1 MRLSR
6 NASTKAIALLSAALL
21 AVGGIIIPAPTDA
34 AIPDDSLTTQHGD
47 NLGAG
52 PEAKI
57 TLDTDK
63 TEVKPGDTVA
73 AHVEI
78 EGTVPFPEVGQWR
91 YGESDATA
99 VIFSL
104 QIDPRLTVNDVD
116 KLQFKWADGK
126 ERKPFN
132 VQIDAESNVIAFEF
146 ASSDV
151 PLGPEPKM
159 TVDIPVTVND
169 DVQDGDELG
178 VKVATEVD
186 LRPTLDWT
194 YDNWEM
200 RSTGDPCL
208 REAVG
213 ELTFDNPGR
222 YGTWLADFWLG
233 TNSEYFELEGQ
244 PEITV
249 RGPGGEDMTDQ
260 VFQDSSYPQVT
271 HNPTDRPK
279 IFTGADGKDFSNY
292 RWLSQSE
299 WKINEQGMAGDVWIP
314 EGSTIF
320 VKQLVRSSRCSF
332 DPDRE
337 DFGAKVESRNTPLYR
352 QDVDEAVLTVKKDPE
367 PEPKPSP
374 TTSGSSSSPS
384 STVTETEKVC
394 KPSESEGGQ
403 PSEPVEPTPGDD
415 GVVTVTTTVVDPEGE
430 DCGSDPEPEPSPTT
444 SGSSSSPSSTV
455 TETEKV
461 CKPSESEGGQPSEP
475 VEPTP
480 GDDGVVT
487 VTTTVVDPEGEDCG
501 SDPEP
506 EPEPKPSPTT
516 SGSSSSPSST
526 VTETE
531 KVCKPSES
539 EGGQPSEP
547 VEPTPGDDGVVTV
560 TTTVV
565 DPDDPNCPSGG
576 GDEPTP
582 APSEDPDPTPT
593 NPEKSSKSS
602 LGWLLVP
609 LIPLLSS
616 GKSSAVPSGKPVP
629 HSSVP
634 STDEKR
640 LEEKPQKEA
649 DNVLEDTHQDGETN
663 PHGPTEKAP
672 LVAKPTSTQGTPT
685 AHTERFTGLANTGA
699 SVLGLVLCGLAALA
713 AGLFLVRRNRKSTES

>member
-34 AIPDDSLTTQHGD
+34 AIPDGSLTTQHGD
-47 NLGAG
+47 DLGAG

-57 TLDTDK
+57 TLGTDK

-337 DFGAKVESRNTPLYR
+337 DFGAKVESRNAPLY
-352 QDVDEAVLTVKKDPE
+352 L
-367 PEPKPSP
+367 SLIHI
-374 TTSGSSSSPS
+374 
-384 STVTETEKVC
+384 
-394 KPSESEGGQ
+394 
-403 PSEPVEPTPGDD
+403 SEPTR
-415 GVVTVTTTVVDPEGE
+415 
-430 DCGSDPEPEPSPTT
+430 
-444 SGSSSSPSSTV
+444 
-455 TETEKV
+455 
-461 CKPSESEGGQPSEP
+461 
-475 VEPTP
+475 
-480 GDDGVVT
+480 
-487 VTTTVVDPEGEDCG
+487 
-501 SDPEP
+501 
-506 EPEPKPSPTT
+506 
-516 SGSSSSPSST
+516 
-526 VTETE
+526 
-531 KVCKPSES
+531 
-539 EGGQPSEP
+539 
-547 VEPTPGDDGVVTV
+547 
-560 TTTVV
+560 
-565 DPDDPNCPSGG
+565 
-576 GDEPTP
+576 P
-582 APSEDPDPTPT
+582 A
-593 NPEKSSKSS
+593 
-602 LGWLLVP
+602 
-609 LIPLLSS
+609 
-616 GKSSAVPSGKPVP
+616 A
-629 HSSVP
+629 
-634 STDEKR
+634 
-640 LEEKPQKEA
+640 
-649 DNVLEDTHQDGETN
+649 
-663 PHGPTEKAP
+663 
-672 LVAKPTSTQGTPT
+672 
-685 AHTERFTGLANTGA
+685 
-699 SVLGLVLCGLAALA
+699 
-713 AGLFLVRRNRKSTES
+713 

>member
-194 YDNWEM
+194 YSNWEM

-249 RGPGGEDMTDQ
+249 RGPDGEDMTDQ

-337 DFGAKVESRNTPLYR
+337 DFGAKVESRNAPLYR
-352 QDVDEAVLTVKKDPE
+352 QDVDEAVLTVKKD
-367 PEPKPSP
+367 
-374 TTSGSSSSPS
+374 
-384 STVTETEKVC
+384 
-394 KPSESEGGQ
+394 
-403 PSEPVEPTPGDD
+403 
-415 GVVTVTTTVVDPEGE
+415 
-430 DCGSDPEPEPSPTT
+430 
-444 SGSSSSPSSTV
+444 
-455 TETEKV
+455 
-461 CKPSESEGGQPSEP
+461 
-475 VEPTP
+475 
-480 GDDGVVT
+480 
-487 VTTTVVDPEGEDCG
+487 
-501 SDPEP
+501 
-506 EPEPKPSPTT
+506 PEPKPSPTT

>member
-34 AIPDDSLTTQHGD
+34 AIPDGSLTTQHGD
-47 NLGAG
+47 DLGAG

-57 TLDTDK
+57 TLGTDK

-132 VQIDAESNVIAFEF
+132 VQTDAENNVIAFEF

-213 ELTFDNPGR
+213 KLTFDNPGR

-337 DFGAKVESRNTPLYR
+337 DFGAKVESRNAPLYR

-367 PEPKPSP
+367 PESKPSR
-374 TTSGSSSSPS
+374 TTSG
-384 STVTETEKVC
+384 
-394 KPSESEGGQ
+394 
-403 PSEPVEPTPGDD
+403 
-415 GVVTVTTTVVDPEGE
+415 
-430 DCGSDPEPEPSPTT
+430 
-444 SGSSSSPSSTV
+444 
-455 TETEKV
+455 
-461 CKPSESEGGQPSEP
+461 
-475 VEPTP
+475 
-480 GDDGVVT
+480 
-487 VTTTVVDPEGEDCG
+487 
-501 SDPEP
+501 
-506 EPEPKPSPTT
+506 
-516 SGSSSSPSST
+516 SSPSST

>member
-337 DFGAKVESRNTPLYR
+337 DFGAKVESRNAPLYR
-352 QDVDEAVLTVKKDPE
+352 QDVDEAVLTVKKD
-367 PEPKPSP
+367 
-374 TTSGSSSSPS
+374 
-384 STVTETEKVC
+384 
-394 KPSESEGGQ
+394 
-403 PSEPVEPTPGDD
+403 
-415 GVVTVTTTVVDPEGE
+415 
-430 DCGSDPEPEPSPTT
+430 
-444 SGSSSSPSSTV
+444 
-455 TETEKV
+455 
-461 CKPSESEGGQPSEP
+461 
-475 VEPTP
+475 
-480 GDDGVVT
+480 
-487 VTTTVVDPEGEDCG
+487 
-501 SDPEP
+501 
-506 EPEPKPSPTT
+506 PEPKPSPTT

>member
-6 NASTKAIALLSAALL
+6 NASTKAIALLSVALL

-34 AIPDDSLTTQHGD
+34 AIPDGSLTTQHGD
-47 NLGAG
+47 DLGAG

-57 TLDTDK
+57 TLGTDK

-213 ELTFDNPGR
+213 KLTFDNPGR

-337 DFGAKVESRNTPLYR
+337 DFGAKVESRNAPLYR

-367 PEPKPSP
+367 PES
-374 TTSGSSSSPS
+374 
-384 STVTETEKVC
+384 
-394 KPSESEGGQ
+394 
-403 PSEPVEPTPGDD
+403 
-415 GVVTVTTTVVDPEGE
+415 
-430 DCGSDPEPEPSPTT
+430 
-444 SGSSSSPSSTV
+444 
-455 TETEKV
+455 
-461 CKPSESEGGQPSEP
+461 
-475 VEPTP
+475 
-480 GDDGVVT
+480 
-487 VTTTVVDPEGEDCG
+487 
-501 SDPEP
+501 
-506 EPEPKPSPTT
+506 KPSPTT

>member
-34 AIPDDSLTTQHGD
+34 AVPDDSLTTQHGD

-132 VQIDAESNVIAFEF
+132 VQTDAENNVIAFEF

-337 DFGAKVESRNTPLYR
+337 DFGAKVESRNAPLYR

-367 PEPKPSP
+367 PESKPSP
-374 TTSGSSSSPS
+374 TTSG
-384 STVTETEKVC
+384 
-394 KPSESEGGQ
+394 
-403 PSEPVEPTPGDD
+403 
-415 GVVTVTTTVVDPEGE
+415 
-430 DCGSDPEPEPSPTT
+430 
-444 SGSSSSPSSTV
+444 
-455 TETEKV
+455 
-461 CKPSESEGGQPSEP
+461 
-475 VEPTP
+475 
-480 GDDGVVT
+480 
-487 VTTTVVDPEGEDCG
+487 
-501 SDPEP
+501 
-506 EPEPKPSPTT
+506 
-516 SGSSSSPSST
+516 SSPSST

-663 PHGPTEKAP
+663 PYGPTEKAP

>member
-34 AIPDDSLTTQHGD
+34 AIPDGSLTTQHGD
-47 NLGAG
+47 DLGAG

-57 TLDTDK
+57 TLGTDK

-178 VKVATEVD
+178 LKVATEVD

-337 DFGAKVESRNTPLYR
+337 DFGAKVESRNAPLYR

-367 PEPKPSP
+367 PES
-374 TTSGSSSSPS
+374 
-384 STVTETEKVC
+384 
-394 KPSESEGGQ
+394 
-403 PSEPVEPTPGDD
+403 
-415 GVVTVTTTVVDPEGE
+415 
-430 DCGSDPEPEPSPTT
+430 
-444 SGSSSSPSSTV
+444 
-455 TETEKV
+455 
-461 CKPSESEGGQPSEP
+461 
-475 VEPTP
+475 
-480 GDDGVVT
+480 
-487 VTTTVVDPEGEDCG
+487 
-501 SDPEP
+501 
-506 EPEPKPSPTT
+506 KPSPTT

>member
-47 NLGAG
+47 DLGAG

-57 TLDTDK
+57 TLGTDK

-132 VQIDAESNVIAFEF
+132 VQTDAENNVIAFEF

-337 DFGAKVESRNTPLYR
+337 DFGAKVESRNAPLYR

-367 PEPKPSP
+367 PESKPSP
-374 TTSGSSSSPS
+374 TTSG
-384 STVTETEKVC
+384 
-394 KPSESEGGQ
+394 
-403 PSEPVEPTPGDD
+403 
-415 GVVTVTTTVVDPEGE
+415 
-430 DCGSDPEPEPSPTT
+430 
-444 SGSSSSPSSTV
+444 
-455 TETEKV
+455 
-461 CKPSESEGGQPSEP
+461 
-475 VEPTP
+475 
-480 GDDGVVT
+480 
-487 VTTTVVDPEGEDCG
+487 
-501 SDPEP
+501 
-506 EPEPKPSPTT
+506 
-516 SGSSSSPSST
+516 SSPSST

-663 PHGPTEKAP
+663 PYGPTEKAP

>member
-99 VIFSL
+99 VVFSL

-337 DFGAKVESRNTPLYR
+337 DFGAKVESRNAPLYR
-352 QDVDEAVLTVKKDPE
+352 QDVDEAVLTVKKD
-367 PEPKPSP
+367 
-374 TTSGSSSSPS
+374 
-384 STVTETEKVC
+384 
-394 KPSESEGGQ
+394 
-403 PSEPVEPTPGDD
+403 
-415 GVVTVTTTVVDPEGE
+415 
-430 DCGSDPEPEPSPTT
+430 
-444 SGSSSSPSSTV
+444 
-455 TETEKV
+455 
-461 CKPSESEGGQPSEP
+461 
-475 VEPTP
+475 
-480 GDDGVVT
+480 
-487 VTTTVVDPEGEDCG
+487 
-501 SDPEP
+501 P

>member
-57 TLDTDK
+57 TLGTDK

-132 VQIDAESNVIAFEF
+132 VQTDAENNVIAFEF

-194 YDNWEM
+194 YSNWEM

-337 DFGAKVESRNTPLYR
+337 DFGAKVESRNAPLYR

-367 PEPKPSP
+367 PES
-374 TTSGSSSSPS
+374 
-384 STVTETEKVC
+384 
-394 KPSESEGGQ
+394 
-403 PSEPVEPTPGDD
+403 
-415 GVVTVTTTVVDPEGE
+415 
-430 DCGSDPEPEPSPTT
+430 
-444 SGSSSSPSSTV
+444 
-455 TETEKV
+455 
-461 CKPSESEGGQPSEP
+461 
-475 VEPTP
+475 
-480 GDDGVVT
+480 
-487 VTTTVVDPEGEDCG
+487 
-501 SDPEP
+501 
-506 EPEPKPSPTT
+506 KPSPTT

-663 PHGPTEKAP
+663 PYGPTEKAP

>member
-34 AIPDDSLTTQHGD
+34 AVPDDSLTTQHGD

-57 TLDTDK
+57 TLGTDK

-178 VKVATEVD
+178 LKVATEVD

-337 DFGAKVESRNTPLYR
+337 DFGAKVESRNAPLYR

-367 PEPKPSP
+367 PES
-374 TTSGSSSSPS
+374 
-384 STVTETEKVC
+384 
-394 KPSESEGGQ
+394 
-403 PSEPVEPTPGDD
+403 
-415 GVVTVTTTVVDPEGE
+415 
-430 DCGSDPEPEPSPTT
+430 
-444 SGSSSSPSSTV
+444 
-455 TETEKV
+455 
-461 CKPSESEGGQPSEP
+461 
-475 VEPTP
+475 
-480 GDDGVVT
+480 
-487 VTTTVVDPEGEDCG
+487 
-501 SDPEP
+501 
-506 EPEPKPSPTT
+506 KPSPTT

>member
-47 NLGAG
+47 DLGAG

-57 TLDTDK
+57 TLGTDK

-132 VQIDAESNVIAFEF
+132 VQTDAENNVIAFEF

-194 YDNWEM
+194 YSNWEM

-337 DFGAKVESRNTPLYR
+337 DFGAKVESRNAPLYR

-367 PEPKPSP
+367 PES
-374 TTSGSSSSPS
+374 
-384 STVTETEKVC
+384 
-394 KPSESEGGQ
+394 
-403 PSEPVEPTPGDD
+403 
-415 GVVTVTTTVVDPEGE
+415 
-430 DCGSDPEPEPSPTT
+430 
-444 SGSSSSPSSTV
+444 
-455 TETEKV
+455 
-461 CKPSESEGGQPSEP
+461 
-475 VEPTP
+475 
-480 GDDGVVT
+480 
-487 VTTTVVDPEGEDCG
+487 
-501 SDPEP
+501 
-506 EPEPKPSPTT
+506 KPSPTT

-663 PHGPTEKAP
+663 PYGPTEKAP

>member
-34 AIPDDSLTTQHGD
+34 AIPDGSLTTQHGD
-47 NLGAG
+47 DLGAG

-57 TLDTDK
+57 TLGTDK

-337 DFGAKVESRNTPLYR
+337 DFGAKVESRNAPLYR
-352 QDVDEAVLTVKKDPE
+352 QDVDEAVLTVKKD

-415 GVVTVTTTVVDPEGE
+415 GVVTVTTTVVDPN
-430 DCGSDPEPEPSPTT
+430 
-444 SGSSSSPSSTV
+444 
-455 TETEKV
+455 
-461 CKPSESEGGQPSEP
+461 
-475 VEPTP
+475 
-480 GDDGVVT
+480 
-487 VTTTVVDPEGEDCG
+487 
-501 SDPEP
+501 
-506 EPEPKPSPTT
+506 
-516 SGSSSSPSST
+516 
-526 VTETE
+526 
-531 KVCKPSES
+531 
-539 EGGQPSEP
+539 
-547 VEPTPGDDGVVTV
+547 
-560 TTTVV
+560 
-565 DPDDPNCPSGG
+565 DPNCPSGG

-593 NPEKSSKSS
+593 NPDKSSKSF

-699 SVLGLVLCGLAALA
+699 SVLGLVLCGLAAIA

>member
-47 NLGAG
+47 DLGAG

-57 TLDTDK
+57 TLGTDK

-132 VQIDAESNVIAFEF
+132 VQTDAENNVIAFEF

-194 YDNWEM
+194 YSNWEM

-337 DFGAKVESRNTPLYR
+337 DFGAKVESRNAPLYR
-352 QDVDEAVLTVKKDPE
+352 QDVDEAVLTVKKD
-367 PEPKPSP
+367 
-374 TTSGSSSSPS
+374 
-384 STVTETEKVC
+384 
-394 KPSESEGGQ
+394 
-403 PSEPVEPTPGDD
+403 
-415 GVVTVTTTVVDPEGE
+415 
-430 DCGSDPEPEPSPTT
+430 
-444 SGSSSSPSSTV
+444 
-455 TETEKV
+455 
-461 CKPSESEGGQPSEP
+461 
-475 VEPTP
+475 
-480 GDDGVVT
+480 
-487 VTTTVVDPEGEDCG
+487 
-501 SDPEP
+501 
-506 EPEPKPSPTT
+506 PEPKPSPTT

>member
-47 NLGAG
+47 DLGAG

-57 TLDTDK
+57 TLGTDK

-132 VQIDAESNVIAFEF
+132 VQTDAENNVIAFEF

-186 LRPTLDWT
+186 LRPTLDWN

-337 DFGAKVESRNTPLYR
+337 DFGAKVESRNAPLYR

-367 PEPKPSP
+367 PES
-374 TTSGSSSSPS
+374 
-384 STVTETEKVC
+384 
-394 KPSESEGGQ
+394 
-403 PSEPVEPTPGDD
+403 
-415 GVVTVTTTVVDPEGE
+415 
-430 DCGSDPEPEPSPTT
+430 
-444 SGSSSSPSSTV
+444 
-455 TETEKV
+455 
-461 CKPSESEGGQPSEP
+461 
-475 VEPTP
+475 
-480 GDDGVVT
+480 
-487 VTTTVVDPEGEDCG
+487 
-501 SDPEP
+501 
-506 EPEPKPSPTT
+506 KPSPTT

-663 PHGPTEKAP
+663 PYGPTEKAP

>member
-34 AIPDDSLTTQHGD
+34 AIPDGSLTTQHGD
-47 NLGAG
+47 DLGAG

-57 TLDTDK
+57 TLGTDK

-194 YDNWEM
+194 YSNWEM

-337 DFGAKVESRNTPLYR
+337 DFGAKVESRNAPLYR
-352 QDVDEAVLTVKKDPE
+352 QDVDEAVLTVKKD
-367 PEPKPSP
+367 
-374 TTSGSSSSPS
+374 
-384 STVTETEKVC
+384 
-394 KPSESEGGQ
+394 
-403 PSEPVEPTPGDD
+403 
-415 GVVTVTTTVVDPEGE
+415 
-430 DCGSDPEPEPSPTT
+430 
-444 SGSSSSPSSTV
+444 
-455 TETEKV
+455 
-461 CKPSESEGGQPSEP
+461 
-475 VEPTP
+475 
-480 GDDGVVT
+480 
-487 VTTTVVDPEGEDCG
+487 
-501 SDPEP
+501 
-506 EPEPKPSPTT
+506 PEPKPSPTT

>member
-34 AIPDDSLTTQHGD
+34 AIPDGSLTTQHGD
-47 NLGAG
+47 DLGAG

-57 TLDTDK
+57 TLGTDK

-132 VQIDAESNVIAFEF
+132 VQTDAENNVIAFEF

-213 ELTFDNPGR
+213 KLTFDNPGR

-337 DFGAKVESRNTPLYR
+337 DFGAKVESRNAPLYR

-367 PEPKPSP
+367 PESKPSP
-374 TTSGSSSSPS
+374 TTSGSSPS

-415 GVVTVTTTVVDPEGE
+415 GVVTVTTAVVDPEGE
-430 DCGSDPEPEPSPTT
+430 DCEP
-444 SGSSSSPSSTV
+444 
-455 TETEKV
+455 
-461 CKPSESEGGQPSEP
+461 
-475 VEPTP
+475 
-480 GDDGVVT
+480 
-487 VTTTVVDPEGEDCG
+487 
-501 SDPEP
+501 DPEP
-506 EPEPKPSPTT
+506 EPEPESKPSPTT

>member
-57 TLDTDK
+57 TLGTDK

-132 VQIDAESNVIAFEF
+132 VQTDAENNVIAFEF

-186 LRPTLDWT
+186 LRPTLDWN

-337 DFGAKVESRNTPLYR
+337 DFGAKVESRNAPLYR

-367 PEPKPSP
+367 PESKPSP
-374 TTSGSSSSPS
+374 TTSG
-384 STVTETEKVC
+384 
-394 KPSESEGGQ
+394 
-403 PSEPVEPTPGDD
+403 
-415 GVVTVTTTVVDPEGE
+415 
-430 DCGSDPEPEPSPTT
+430 
-444 SGSSSSPSSTV
+444 
-455 TETEKV
+455 
-461 CKPSESEGGQPSEP
+461 
-475 VEPTP
+475 
-480 GDDGVVT
+480 
-487 VTTTVVDPEGEDCG
+487 
-501 SDPEP
+501 
-506 EPEPKPSPTT
+506 
-516 SGSSSSPSST
+516 SSPSST

-663 PHGPTEKAP
+663 PYGPTEKAP

>member
-34 AIPDDSLTTQHGD
+34 AIPDGSLTTQHGD
-47 NLGAG
+47 DLGAG

-57 TLDTDK
+57 TLGTDK

-194 YDNWEM
+194 YSNWEM

-213 ELTFDNPGR
+213 ELNFDNPGR

-249 RGPGGEDMTDQ
+249 RGPDGEDMTDQ

-337 DFGAKVESRNTPLYR
+337 DFGAKVESRNAPLYR
-352 QDVDEAVLTVKKDPE
+352 QDVDEAVLTVKKD
-367 PEPKPSP
+367 
-374 TTSGSSSSPS
+374 
-384 STVTETEKVC
+384 
-394 KPSESEGGQ
+394 
-403 PSEPVEPTPGDD
+403 
-415 GVVTVTTTVVDPEGE
+415 
-430 DCGSDPEPEPSPTT
+430 
-444 SGSSSSPSSTV
+444 
-455 TETEKV
+455 
-461 CKPSESEGGQPSEP
+461 
-475 VEPTP
+475 
-480 GDDGVVT
+480 
-487 VTTTVVDPEGEDCG
+487 
-501 SDPEP
+501 
-506 EPEPKPSPTT
+506 PEPKPSPTT

>member
-34 AIPDDSLTTQHGD
+34 AIPDGSLTTQHGD
-47 NLGAG
+47 DLGAG

-57 TLDTDK
+57 TLGTDK

-132 VQIDAESNVIAFEF
+132 VQTDAENNVIAFEF

-213 ELTFDNPGR
+213 KLTFDNPGR

-337 DFGAKVESRNTPLYR
+337 DFGAKVESRNAPLYR

-367 PEPKPSP
+367 PESKPSP

-415 GVVTVTTTVVDPEGE
+415 GVVTVTTTVVDPN
-430 DCGSDPEPEPSPTT
+430 
-444 SGSSSSPSSTV
+444 
-455 TETEKV
+455 
-461 CKPSESEGGQPSEP
+461 
-475 VEPTP
+475 
-480 GDDGVVT
+480 
-487 VTTTVVDPEGEDCG
+487 
-501 SDPEP
+501 
-506 EPEPKPSPTT
+506 
-516 SGSSSSPSST
+516 
-526 VTETE
+526 
-531 KVCKPSES
+531 
-539 EGGQPSEP
+539 
-547 VEPTPGDDGVVTV
+547 
-560 TTTVV
+560 
-565 DPDDPNCPSGG
+565 DPNCPSGG

-593 NPEKSSKSS
+593 NPDKSSKSS

>member
-34 AIPDDSLTTQHGD
+34 AVPDDSLTTQHGD

-178 VKVATEVD
+178 LKVATEVD

-337 DFGAKVESRNTPLYR
+337 DFGAKVESRNAPLYR

-367 PEPKPSP
+367 PES
-374 TTSGSSSSPS
+374 
-384 STVTETEKVC
+384 
-394 KPSESEGGQ
+394 
-403 PSEPVEPTPGDD
+403 
-415 GVVTVTTTVVDPEGE
+415 
-430 DCGSDPEPEPSPTT
+430 
-444 SGSSSSPSSTV
+444 
-455 TETEKV
+455 
-461 CKPSESEGGQPSEP
+461 
-475 VEPTP
+475 
-480 GDDGVVT
+480 
-487 VTTTVVDPEGEDCG
+487 
-501 SDPEP
+501 
-506 EPEPKPSPTT
+506 KPSPTT

>member
-34 AIPDDSLTTQHGD
+34 AIPDGSLTTQHGD
-47 NLGAG
+47 DLGAG

-57 TLDTDK
+57 TLGTDK

-126 ERKPFN
+126 ERQPFN

-146 ASSDV
+146 ARSDV

-213 ELTFDNPGR
+213 KLTFDNPGR

-337 DFGAKVESRNTPLYR
+337 DFGAKVESRNAPLYR

-367 PEPKPSP
+367 PES
-374 TTSGSSSSPS
+374 
-384 STVTETEKVC
+384 
-394 KPSESEGGQ
+394 
-403 PSEPVEPTPGDD
+403 
-415 GVVTVTTTVVDPEGE
+415 
-430 DCGSDPEPEPSPTT
+430 
-444 SGSSSSPSSTV
+444 
-455 TETEKV
+455 
-461 CKPSESEGGQPSEP
+461 
-475 VEPTP
+475 
-480 GDDGVVT
+480 
-487 VTTTVVDPEGEDCG
+487 
-501 SDPEP
+501 
-506 EPEPKPSPTT
+506 KPSPTT

-649 DNVLEDTHQDGETN
+649 DNVREDTHQDGETN

>member
-99 VIFSL
+99 VVFSL

-337 DFGAKVESRNTPLYR
+337 DFGAKVESRNAPLYR

-415 GVVTVTTTVVDPEGE
+415 GVVTVTTTVADPN
-430 DCGSDPEPEPSPTT
+430 
-444 SGSSSSPSSTV
+444 
-455 TETEKV
+455 
-461 CKPSESEGGQPSEP
+461 
-475 VEPTP
+475 
-480 GDDGVVT
+480 
-487 VTTTVVDPEGEDCG
+487 
-501 SDPEP
+501 
-506 EPEPKPSPTT
+506 
-516 SGSSSSPSST
+516 
-526 VTETE
+526 
-531 KVCKPSES
+531 
-539 EGGQPSEP
+539 
-547 VEPTPGDDGVVTV
+547 
-560 TTTVV
+560 
-565 DPDDPNCPSGG
+565 DPNCPSE
-576 GDEPTP
+576 GDDESTP
-582 APSEDPDPTPT
+582 APSEDPDPTPI
-593 NPEKSSKSS
+593 NPDKSSKSS

>member
-57 TLDTDK
+57 TLGTDK

-132 VQIDAESNVIAFEF
+132 VQTDAENNVIAFEF

-194 YDNWEM
+194 YSNWEM

-337 DFGAKVESRNTPLYR
+337 DFGAKVESRNAPLYR

-367 PEPKPSP
+367 PES
-374 TTSGSSSSPS
+374 
-384 STVTETEKVC
+384 
-394 KPSESEGGQ
+394 
-403 PSEPVEPTPGDD
+403 
-415 GVVTVTTTVVDPEGE
+415 
-430 DCGSDPEPEPSPTT
+430 
-444 SGSSSSPSSTV
+444 
-455 TETEKV
+455 
-461 CKPSESEGGQPSEP
+461 
-475 VEPTP
+475 
-480 GDDGVVT
+480 
-487 VTTTVVDPEGEDCG
+487 
-501 SDPEP
+501 
-506 EPEPKPSPTT
+506 KPSPTT

-663 PHGPTEKAP
+663 PYGPTEKAP
-672 LVAKPTSTQGTPT
+672 LVAKPTSTQGLPPT
-685 AHTERFTGLANTGA
+685 LND
-699 SVLGLVLCGLAALA
+699 SLGWPILVPRYSDWSFVAL
-713 AGLFLVRRNRKSTES
+713 LHLQLVYS

>member
-47 NLGAG
+47 DLGAG

-57 TLDTDK
+57 TLGTDK

-132 VQIDAESNVIAFEF
+132 VQTDAENNVIAFEF

-194 YDNWEM
+194 YSNWEM

-337 DFGAKVESRNTPLYR
+337 DFGAKVESRNAPLYR

-367 PEPKPSP
+367 PESKPSP
-374 TTSGSSSSPS
+374 TTSG
-384 STVTETEKVC
+384 
-394 KPSESEGGQ
+394 
-403 PSEPVEPTPGDD
+403 
-415 GVVTVTTTVVDPEGE
+415 
-430 DCGSDPEPEPSPTT
+430 
-444 SGSSSSPSSTV
+444 
-455 TETEKV
+455 
-461 CKPSESEGGQPSEP
+461 
-475 VEPTP
+475 
-480 GDDGVVT
+480 
-487 VTTTVVDPEGEDCG
+487 
-501 SDPEP
+501 
-506 EPEPKPSPTT
+506 
-516 SGSSSSPSST
+516 SSPSST

-663 PHGPTEKAP
+663 PYGPTEKAP

>member
-57 TLDTDK
+57 TLGTDK

-132 VQIDAESNVIAFEF
+132 VQTDAENNVIAFEF

-194 YDNWEM
+194 YSNWEM

-337 DFGAKVESRNTPLYR
+337 DFGAKVESRNAPLYR

-367 PEPKPSP
+367 PES
-374 TTSGSSSSPS
+374 
-384 STVTETEKVC
+384 
-394 KPSESEGGQ
+394 
-403 PSEPVEPTPGDD
+403 
-415 GVVTVTTTVVDPEGE
+415 
-430 DCGSDPEPEPSPTT
+430 
-444 SGSSSSPSSTV
+444 
-455 TETEKV
+455 
-461 CKPSESEGGQPSEP
+461 
-475 VEPTP
+475 
-480 GDDGVVT
+480 
-487 VTTTVVDPEGEDCG
+487 
-501 SDPEP
+501 
-506 EPEPKPSPTT
+506 KPSPTT

>member
-47 NLGAG
+47 DLGAG

-57 TLDTDK
+57 TLGTDK

-132 VQIDAESNVIAFEF
+132 VQTDAENNVIAFEF

-186 LRPTLDWT
+186 LRPTLDWN

-337 DFGAKVESRNTPLYR
+337 DFGAKVESRNAPLYR

-367 PEPKPSP
+367 PESKPSP
-374 TTSGSSSSPS
+374 TTSG
-384 STVTETEKVC
+384 
-394 KPSESEGGQ
+394 
-403 PSEPVEPTPGDD
+403 
-415 GVVTVTTTVVDPEGE
+415 
-430 DCGSDPEPEPSPTT
+430 
-444 SGSSSSPSSTV
+444 
-455 TETEKV
+455 
-461 CKPSESEGGQPSEP
+461 
-475 VEPTP
+475 
-480 GDDGVVT
+480 
-487 VTTTVVDPEGEDCG
+487 
-501 SDPEP
+501 
-506 EPEPKPSPTT
+506 
-516 SGSSSSPSST
+516 SSPSST

-663 PHGPTEKAP
+663 PYGPTEKAP

>member
-34 AIPDDSLTTQHGD
+34 AIPDGSLTTQHGD
-47 NLGAG
+47 DLGAG

-57 TLDTDK
+57 TLGTDK

-132 VQIDAESNVIAFEF
+132 VQTDAENNVIAFEF

-213 ELTFDNPGR
+213 KLTFDNPGR

-337 DFGAKVESRNTPLYR
+337 DFGAKVESRNAPLYR

-367 PEPKPSP
+367 PES
-374 TTSGSSSSPS
+374 
-384 STVTETEKVC
+384 
-394 KPSESEGGQ
+394 
-403 PSEPVEPTPGDD
+403 
-415 GVVTVTTTVVDPEGE
+415 
-430 DCGSDPEPEPSPTT
+430 
-444 SGSSSSPSSTV
+444 
-455 TETEKV
+455 
-461 CKPSESEGGQPSEP
+461 
-475 VEPTP
+475 
-480 GDDGVVT
+480 
-487 VTTTVVDPEGEDCG
+487 
-501 SDPEP
+501 
-506 EPEPKPSPTT
+506 KPSPTT

-663 PHGPTEKAP
+663 PYGPTEKAP

>member
-194 YDNWEM
+194 YSNWEM

-213 ELTFDNPGR
+213 ELNFDNPGR

-249 RGPGGEDMTDQ
+249 RGPDGEDMTDQ

-337 DFGAKVESRNTPLYR
+337 DFGAKVESRNAPLYR
-352 QDVDEAVLTVKKDPE
+352 QDVDEAVLTVKKD
-367 PEPKPSP
+367 
-374 TTSGSSSSPS
+374 
-384 STVTETEKVC
+384 
-394 KPSESEGGQ
+394 
-403 PSEPVEPTPGDD
+403 
-415 GVVTVTTTVVDPEGE
+415 
-430 DCGSDPEPEPSPTT
+430 
-444 SGSSSSPSSTV
+444 
-455 TETEKV
+455 
-461 CKPSESEGGQPSEP
+461 
-475 VEPTP
+475 
-480 GDDGVVT
+480 
-487 VTTTVVDPEGEDCG
+487 
-501 SDPEP
+501 
-506 EPEPKPSPTT
+506 PEPKPSPTT

>member
-47 NLGAG
+47 DLGAG

-57 TLDTDK
+57 TLGTDK

-132 VQIDAESNVIAFEF
+132 VQTDAENNVIAFEF

-194 YDNWEM
+194 YSNWEM

-337 DFGAKVESRNTPLYR
+337 DFGAKVESRNAPLYR

-367 PEPKPSP
+367 PESKPSP
-374 TTSGSSSSPS
+374 TTSG
-384 STVTETEKVC
+384 
-394 KPSESEGGQ
+394 
-403 PSEPVEPTPGDD
+403 
-415 GVVTVTTTVVDPEGE
+415 
-430 DCGSDPEPEPSPTT
+430 
-444 SGSSSSPSSTV
+444 
-455 TETEKV
+455 
-461 CKPSESEGGQPSEP
+461 
-475 VEPTP
+475 
-480 GDDGVVT
+480 
-487 VTTTVVDPEGEDCG
+487 
-501 SDPEP
+501 
-506 EPEPKPSPTT
+506 
-516 SGSSSSPSST
+516 SSPSST

>member
-47 NLGAG
+47 DLGAG

-57 TLDTDK
+57 TLGTDK

-132 VQIDAESNVIAFEF
+132 VQTDAENNVIAFEF

-337 DFGAKVESRNTPLYR
+337 DFGAKVESRNAPLYR

-367 PEPKPSP
+367 PES
-374 TTSGSSSSPS
+374 
-384 STVTETEKVC
+384 
-394 KPSESEGGQ
+394 
-403 PSEPVEPTPGDD
+403 
-415 GVVTVTTTVVDPEGE
+415 
-430 DCGSDPEPEPSPTT
+430 
-444 SGSSSSPSSTV
+444 
-455 TETEKV
+455 
-461 CKPSESEGGQPSEP
+461 
-475 VEPTP
+475 
-480 GDDGVVT
+480 
-487 VTTTVVDPEGEDCG
+487 
-501 SDPEP
+501 
-506 EPEPKPSPTT
+506 KPSPTT

-663 PHGPTEKAP
+663 PYGPTEKAP

>member
-34 AIPDDSLTTQHGD
+34 AIPDGSLTTQHGD
-47 NLGAG
+47 DLGAG

-57 TLDTDK
+57 TLGTDK

-126 ERKPFN
+126 ERKPVN
-132 VQIDAESNVIAFEF
+132 VQTDAENNVIAFEF

-213 ELTFDNPGR
+213 KLTFDNPGR

-337 DFGAKVESRNTPLYR
+337 DFGAKVESRNAPLYR

-367 PEPKPSP
+367 PES
-374 TTSGSSSSPS
+374 
-384 STVTETEKVC
+384 
-394 KPSESEGGQ
+394 
-403 PSEPVEPTPGDD
+403 
-415 GVVTVTTTVVDPEGE
+415 
-430 DCGSDPEPEPSPTT
+430 
-444 SGSSSSPSSTV
+444 
-455 TETEKV
+455 
-461 CKPSESEGGQPSEP
+461 
-475 VEPTP
+475 
-480 GDDGVVT
+480 
-487 VTTTVVDPEGEDCG
+487 
-501 SDPEP
+501 
-506 EPEPKPSPTT
+506 KPSPTT

>member
-194 YDNWEM
+194 YSNWEM

-213 ELTFDNPGR
+213 ELNFDNPGR

-249 RGPGGEDMTDQ
+249 RGPDGEDMTDQ

-337 DFGAKVESRNTPLYR
+337 DFGAKVESRNAPLYR

-374 TTSGSSSSPS
+374 TTSGSSPS

-394 KPSESEGGQ
+394 KPSESEGGE
-403 PSEPVEPTPGDD
+403 PSESVEPTPGDD
-415 GVVTVTTTVVDPEGE
+415 GVVTVTTTVVDPN
-430 DCGSDPEPEPSPTT
+430 
-444 SGSSSSPSSTV
+444 
-455 TETEKV
+455 
-461 CKPSESEGGQPSEP
+461 
-475 VEPTP
+475 
-480 GDDGVVT
+480 
-487 VTTTVVDPEGEDCG
+487 
-501 SDPEP
+501 
-506 EPEPKPSPTT
+506 
-516 SGSSSSPSST
+516 
-526 VTETE
+526 
-531 KVCKPSES
+531 
-539 EGGQPSEP
+539 
-547 VEPTPGDDGVVTV
+547 
-560 TTTVV
+560 
-565 DPDDPNCPSGG
+565 DPNCPSGG

-593 NPEKSSKSS
+593 NPDKSSKSF

-609 LIPLLSS
+609 VIPLLSS

-699 SVLGLVLCGLAALA
+699 SVLGLVLCGLAAIA

>member
-47 NLGAG
+47 DLGAG

-57 TLDTDK
+57 TLGTDK

-132 VQIDAESNVIAFEF
+132 VQTDAENNVIAFEF

-186 LRPTLDWT
+186 LRPTLDWN

-337 DFGAKVESRNTPLYR
+337 DFGAKVESRNAPLYR

-367 PEPKPSP
+367 PES
-374 TTSGSSSSPS
+374 
-384 STVTETEKVC
+384 
-394 KPSESEGGQ
+394 
-403 PSEPVEPTPGDD
+403 
-415 GVVTVTTTVVDPEGE
+415 
-430 DCGSDPEPEPSPTT
+430 
-444 SGSSSSPSSTV
+444 
-455 TETEKV
+455 
-461 CKPSESEGGQPSEP
+461 
-475 VEPTP
+475 
-480 GDDGVVT
+480 
-487 VTTTVVDPEGEDCG
+487 
-501 SDPEP
+501 
-506 EPEPKPSPTT
+506 KPSPTT

>member
-57 TLDTDK
+57 TLGTDK

-132 VQIDAESNVIAFEF
+132 VQTDAENNVIAFEF

-186 LRPTLDWT
+186 LRPTLDWN

-337 DFGAKVESRNTPLYR
+337 DFGAKVESRNAPLYR

-367 PEPKPSP
+367 PESKPSP
-374 TTSGSSSSPS
+374 TTSG
-384 STVTETEKVC
+384 
-394 KPSESEGGQ
+394 
-403 PSEPVEPTPGDD
+403 
-415 GVVTVTTTVVDPEGE
+415 
-430 DCGSDPEPEPSPTT
+430 
-444 SGSSSSPSSTV
+444 
-455 TETEKV
+455 
-461 CKPSESEGGQPSEP
+461 
-475 VEPTP
+475 
-480 GDDGVVT
+480 
-487 VTTTVVDPEGEDCG
+487 
-501 SDPEP
+501 
-506 EPEPKPSPTT
+506 
-516 SGSSSSPSST
+516 SSPSST

>member
-47 NLGAG
+47 DLGAG

-57 TLDTDK
+57 TLGTDK

-132 VQIDAESNVIAFEF
+132 VQTDAENNVIAFEF

-194 YDNWEM
+194 YSNWEM

-337 DFGAKVESRNTPLYR
+337 DFGAKVESRNAPLYR
-352 QDVDEAVLTVKKDPE
+352 QDVDEAVLTVKKD
-367 PEPKPSP
+367 
-374 TTSGSSSSPS
+374 
-384 STVTETEKVC
+384 
-394 KPSESEGGQ
+394 
-403 PSEPVEPTPGDD
+403 
-415 GVVTVTTTVVDPEGE
+415 
-430 DCGSDPEPEPSPTT
+430 
-444 SGSSSSPSSTV
+444 
-455 TETEKV
+455 
-461 CKPSESEGGQPSEP
+461 
-475 VEPTP
+475 
-480 GDDGVVT
+480 
-487 VTTTVVDPEGEDCG
+487 
-501 SDPEP
+501 
-506 EPEPKPSPTT
+506 PEPKPSPTT

-663 PHGPTEKAP
+663 PYGPTEKAP

>member
-34 AIPDDSLTTQHGD
+34 AIPDGSLTTQHGD
-47 NLGAG
+47 DLGAG

-57 TLDTDK
+57 TLGTDK

-132 VQIDAESNVIAFEF
+132 VQTDAENNVIAFEF

-213 ELTFDNPGR
+213 KLTFDNPGR

-337 DFGAKVESRNTPLYR
+337 DFGAKVESRNAPLYR

-367 PEPKPSP
+367 PESKPSP
-374 TTSGSSSSPS
+374 TTSG
-384 STVTETEKVC
+384 
-394 KPSESEGGQ
+394 
-403 PSEPVEPTPGDD
+403 
-415 GVVTVTTTVVDPEGE
+415 
-430 DCGSDPEPEPSPTT
+430 
-444 SGSSSSPSSTV
+444 
-455 TETEKV
+455 
-461 CKPSESEGGQPSEP
+461 
-475 VEPTP
+475 
-480 GDDGVVT
+480 
-487 VTTTVVDPEGEDCG
+487 
-501 SDPEP
+501 
-506 EPEPKPSPTT
+506 
-516 SGSSSSPSST
+516 SSPSST

-663 PHGPTEKAP
+663 PYGPTEKAP

>member
-34 AIPDDSLTTQHGD
+34 AIPDGSLTTQHGD
-47 NLGAG
+47 DLGAG

-57 TLDTDK
+57 TLGTDK

-132 VQIDAESNVIAFEF
+132 VQTDAENNVIAFEF

-213 ELTFDNPGR
+213 KLTFDNPGR

-337 DFGAKVESRNTPLYR
+337 DFGAKVESRNAPLYR

-367 PEPKPSP
+367 PES
-374 TTSGSSSSPS
+374 
-384 STVTETEKVC
+384 
-394 KPSESEGGQ
+394 
-403 PSEPVEPTPGDD
+403 
-415 GVVTVTTTVVDPEGE
+415 
-430 DCGSDPEPEPSPTT
+430 
-444 SGSSSSPSSTV
+444 
-455 TETEKV
+455 
-461 CKPSESEGGQPSEP
+461 
-475 VEPTP
+475 
-480 GDDGVVT
+480 
-487 VTTTVVDPEGEDCG
+487 
-501 SDPEP
+501 
-506 EPEPKPSPTT
+506 KPSPTT